1 MGGGG
6 DGGYGARQ
14 DKIDADKTAAR
25 ASLNALFGISTPG
38 SATSAAG
45 VDRAAFTRPGAP
57 THTYSES
64 AGDVYTPGASEFDQA
79 GYDAAVKASAAAGGS
94 TLATDATK
102 NKAGLDALY
111 ATTRDNA
118 FTAGKR
124 RIDEQKSDAGR
135 NLKFELFSRG
145 QNGGST
151 DIDQNALLGRTYSQ
165 GITDLGAKA
174 DSVATA
180 LRGDNE
186 KARLGLLQSIDSGM
200 DGSSAVS
207 SALGQ
212 MKVAS
217 DQAAADA
224 TGSAIGD
231 LFGGAGLIYQQARTS
246 QGKLAAGNAYA
257 ANPLFSTRG
266 NSGSLSATR

>member
-1 MGGGG
+1 MGGDG

-25 ASLNALFGISTPG
+25 AKLNALFGVAPSGTNTP
-38 SATSAAG
+38 T
-45 VDRAAFTRPGAP
+45 AP
-57 THTYSES
+57 TRS
-64 AGDVYTPGASEFDQA
+64 AYLNLPASGSGEYGQEA
-79 GYDAAVKASAAAGGS
+79 GGFNQPALDAATAATAADIANLG
-94 TLATDATK
+94 AEAAI
-102 NKAGLDALY
+102 NKAGLDKLFAD
-111 ATTRDNA
+111 TRTNA

-124 RIDEQKSDAGR
+124 RIDEQKADAGR

-151 DIDQNALLGRTYSQ
+151 DIDQNALLGRTYAQ

-174 DSVATA
+174 DSVATG
-180 LRGDNE
+180 LRADNE
-186 KARLGLLQSIDSGM
+186 RARLGLLQSIDNGM

-224 TGSAIGD
+224 TGTALGD
-231 LFGGAGLIYQQARTS
+231 LFGGTGLIYQQARTS
-246 QGKLAAGNAYA
+246 QGRLNAANQYGS
-257 ANPLFSTRG
+257 NPLFARG
-266 NSGSLSATR
+266 SSGSLTSTGR

>member
-1 MGGGG
+1 MSGGGG

-38 SATSAAG
+38 STTSAAG
-45 VDRAAFTRPGAP
+45 VDRAAFTRQGVP
-57 THTYSES
+57 THTYSEG
-64 AGDVYTPGASEFDQA
+64 AGDVYSPNSEFDQA
-79 GYDAAVKASAAAGGS
+79 GYDAAVAAGNS
-94 TLATDATK
+94 TLGTDATK

-111 ATTRDNA
+111 ASTRDNA

-124 RIDEQKSDAGR
+124 RIDEQKGNASRD
-135 NLKFELFSRG
+135 LKFELFARG

-174 DSVATA
+174 DSVSTA

-186 KARLGLLQSIDSGM
+186 RARLGLLQSIDNGM

-231 LFGGAGLIYQQARTS
+231 LFGGTGLIYQQARTS
-246 QGKLAAGNAYA
+246 QGKLAANA
-257 ANPLFSTRG
+257 ANPMFTTRG
-266 NSGSLSATR
+266 SSGSLTSTGR

>member
-1 MGGGG
+1 MSGGGG
-6 DGGYGARQ
+6 DGGYGERQ

-38 SATSAAG
+38 SKTSAAG
-45 VDRAAFTRPGAP
+45 VDRAAFTRQGVP
-57 THTYSES
+57 THTYSEG
-64 AGDVYTPGASEFDQA
+64 AGDVYTPSSEFDQA
-79 GYDAAVKASAAAGGS
+79 GYDAAVSSGNS
-94 TLATDATK
+94 TLGTDATK
-102 NKAGLDALY
+102 NKADLESLY
-111 ATTRDNA
+111 STTRDNA

-165 GITDLGAKA
+165 GITDLGARA
-174 DSVATA
+174 DSVATG
-180 LRGDNE
+180 LRSDNE
-186 KARLGLLQSIDSGM
+186 RARLGLLQSIDNGM
-200 DGSSAVS
+200 DSSSAVS

-224 TGSAIGD
+224 TGTAIGD
-231 LFGGAGLIYQQARTS
+231 LFGGTGLIYQQARTS
-246 QGKLAAGNAYA
+246 QGRLAAGNQSGTS
-257 ANPLFSTRG
+257 PLFARG
-266 NSGSLSATR
+266 NSGSLTSTGR